1 MMGVIG
7 NVLWF
12 VLGGVFMG
20 LGWWLVGVL
29 AFISIIGIP
38 WGRACFVI
46 GGFAFFPFGREAVNR
61 KDLTRQGDI
70 GTGSLGM
77 VGNIIW
83 FLLAGLWLA
92 IGHVMSAAACFVTI
106 VGIPFGIQHLKLA
119 GIALAPIG
127 KTIVDKHL
135 AAAVRGEAA
144 QTELSRRRGEA

>member
-1 MMGVIG
+1 MGVIG

-61 KDLTRQGDI
+61 EDLTRQGDI

-77 VGNIIW
+77 IGNIIW
-83 FLLAGLWLA
+83 FLVAGIWLA
-92 IGHVMSAAACFVTI
+92 IGHVISAAACFVTI

-135 AAAVRGEAA
+135 AAAVRGAA
-144 QTELSRRRGEA
+144 QTELSRRRGEV

>member
-38 WGRACFVI
+38 WGKACFVI
-46 GGFAFFPFGREAVNR
+46 GGFAFFPFGREAVSR
-61 KDLTRQGDI
+61 DDLTRHGDI
-70 GTGSLGM
+70 GTGSLGLI
-77 VGNIIW
+77 GNIIW
-83 FLLAGLWLA
+83 FLVAGVWLA

-106 VGIPFGIQHLKLA
+106 IGIPFGIQHLKLA

-127 KTIVDKHL
+127 KTIVDKYL

-144 QTELSRRRGEA
+144 QTELSRRRGQV